1 MELPIEIWQKI
12 LENTTDK
19 NTCQN
24 LYNSFAQNT
33 RNELKN
39 IFSEK
44 IMQFEQYVGILT
56 TKSVFIYNDEK
67 ISELDGDYINIK
79 FRFKTNEIIILKR
92 DGKIILYN
100 YLTKNIVSTAEL
112 PLLESYHIVRTNM
125 DITLDGNTLIICR
138 LSYEFN
144 LYVYEITQ
152 DEIKLVKRTEN
163 SFYFDIFGYPKII
176 INPTKSEIAILI
188 YGHYNWGD
196 IRFLLNI
203 FDYKTNEL
211 KYSTDKKI
219 NLIKYSE
226 NGDLYI
232 GISKKGIYK
241 IENNNLIKIIKIKHF
256 IFDFIVNK
264 NNIYFSISNTDRYGS
279 EIYSYDINS
288 KKNRIIH
295 FQQSTSIYNLKLKNN
310 KLWLQKMN
318 GIYTI
323 NIESIKSLLN
333 YECICN
339 DEKYLDLEDIIDY
352 DL

>member
-33 RNELKN
+33 RDELKN

-79 FRFKTNEIIILKR
+79 FRPKTNEIIILKR

-112 PLLESYHIVRTNM
+112 PILENYHIVRTNM

-138 LSYEFN
+138 LSYEFS

-152 DEIKLVKRTEN
+152 NGINFVKRIEN
-163 SFYFDIFGYPKII
+163 NFYFDIFGYPKII

-196 IRFLLNI
+196 ICFLLNI
-203 FDYKTNEL
+203 F
-211 KYSTDKKI
+211 DKKI

-226 NGDLYI
+226 NGNLYI

-256 IFDFIVNK
+256 IFDFAVNI

-288 KKNRIIH
+288 KKNGIIH

-323 NIESIKSLLN
+323 NIESLVN